1 MRFAS
6 RLNRLEQAFAPERRV
21 ILSVLVDVE
30 SPPDWARVL
39 VDEYMETHLWLGA
52 TVLEWHKQVDGDHY
66 TVAID
71 GEYYAVTPA
80 GLEPVSAPLQVTYH
94 TYQMDTQTED

>member
-1 MRFAS
+1 MKFANRLS
-6 RLNRLEQAFAPERRV
+6 RLEHAFGPEQRV

-39 VDEYMETHLWLGA
+39 VDEYMELYPWLGVA
-52 TVLEWHKQVDGDHY
+52 VLEWHKQVNSDHY

-80 GLEPVSAPLQVTYH
+80 GLEPASAPLQVTY
-94 TYQMDTQTED
+94 QMDTRTEE